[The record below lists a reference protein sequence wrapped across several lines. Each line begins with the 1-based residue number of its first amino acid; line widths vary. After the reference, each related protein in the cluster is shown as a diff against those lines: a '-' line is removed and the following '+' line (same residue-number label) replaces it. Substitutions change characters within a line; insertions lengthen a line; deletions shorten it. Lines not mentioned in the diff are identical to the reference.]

1 MTNQTKITLGI
12 VITFLIFSISVLIGK
27 VVKIP
32 IEFITS
38 GFMSQLLTLTLSG
51 ISIFYFQAKGLL
63 NFSIKPIKAK
73 LILRTMLTAIIV
85 FIAVN
90 FTSTIAIKI
99 ICGDIPKGPNPFM
112 KYTPLQY
119 FIFVSIIAPITEEY
133 LFRGFLLNMLEP
145 LKSKG
150 IKLFRIQLSVSV
162 LISGVFFGMG
172 HLLILTTGADFPFV
186 FRILLFTTIVG
197 IMNGYLQEKYEN
209 NTLVP
214 IIAHV
219 TVNTIGFLILLLSLA

>member
-1 MTNQTKITLGI
+1 MKNSTKTTLGI
-12 VITFLIFSISVLIGK
+12 VITILIYSISILIGK

-32 IEFITS
+32 IEFIAS
-38 GFMSQLLTLTLSG
+38 AFMSQLLMLTLSG
-51 ISIFYFQAKGLL
+51 ISIFYFQSKGLL
-63 NFSIKPIKAK
+63 NFSIKPVKAK
-73 LILRTMLTAIIV
+73 LILRTILTAIIV
-85 FIAVN
+85 FIAVS
-90 FTSTIAIKI
+90 FTATIAIKI

-119 FIFVSIIAPITEEY
+119 FIFLSIIAPIAEEY

-150 IKLFRIQLSVSV
+150 IKLFRIKLNVSV
-162 LISGVFFGMG
+162 LISGVLFGMG
-172 HLLILTTGADFPFV
+172 HLLILTTGADLPFV
-186 FRILLFTTIVG
+186 FRILFFTTIVG

-214 IIAHV
+214 IIAHI
-219 TVNTIGFLILLLSLA
+219 TVNTIGFLISLLSLS

>member
-12 VITFLIFSISVLIGK
+12 VITILIFSTSVLIGK

-32 IEFITS
+32 IEFIPS
-38 GFMSQLLTLTLSG
+38 SFMSQLLMLILSG
-51 ISIFYFQAKGLL
+51 ISIFYFRSKGLL
-63 NFSIKPIKAK
+63 TFSIKPVNAK
-73 LILRTMLTAIIV
+73 LILRTILTAIIV

-90 FTSTIAIKI
+90 FTATIAIKI
-99 ICGDIPKGPNPFM
+99 ICGDIPKGSNPFM
-112 KYTPLQY
+112 KYPPLQY
-119 FIFVSIIAPITEEY
+119 FIFVSIMAPITEEY

-145 LKSKG
+145 LKSRG
-150 IKLFRIQLSVSV
+150 IKLFRIKLNASV
-162 LISGVFFGMG
+162 LISGVFFGLS
-172 HLLILTTGADFPFV
+172 HLLILTTGADLPFL

-197 IMNGYLQEKYEN
+197 IMNGYFQEKYEN

-214 IIAHV
+214 IIAHI

>member
-1 MTNQTKITLGI
+1 MKNSTKIRLGI
-12 VITFLIFSISVLIGK
+12 VITILIYSISVLISK

-32 IEFITS
+32 IEFIPS
-38 GFMSQLLTLTLSG
+38 AFLNQLVMIILSG
-51 ISIFYFQAKGLL
+51 ISIFYFQSKGLL
-63 NFSIKPIKAK
+63 NFNITPIKVN
-73 LILRTMLTAIIV
+73 LILRIVLTAIIV
-85 FIAVN
+85 FIVLSIIA
-90 FTSTIAIKI
+90 SIAIKI

-119 FIFVSIIAPITEEY
+119 FIFLSIIAPIAEEY

-150 IKLFRIQLSVSV
+150 IKLFRIKLNVSV
-162 LISGVFFGMG
+162 LISGLLFGMG
-172 HLLILTTGADFPFV
+172 HLFILTTGADLPFV
-186 FRILLFTTIVG
+186 FRILFFTTIVG
-197 IMNGYLQEKYEN
+197 IMNGYLQEKHEN

-219 TVNTIGFLILLLSLA
+219 TINTIGFLISLLSLS